1 MLRNYLL
8 IGLRSLQ
15 KHRFYSIINIS
26 GLAIGLAAS
35 LLLVTWIIHESS
47 YDKFHPRARQIH
59 RASLEY
65 SFGGQT
71 AKTSVSPTALLP
83 ALQKNFQEVETG
95 VRLYNPSAWSPYVV
109 RQGAKLFQEEKFLY
123 ADSTFF
129 EVFGYTPIKG
139 NPERALTQPN
149 SVILTVSTASKYFGN
164 EDALGKVLQINNGID
179 YVVTAII
186 PDAPTNSILQFDFIA
201 SFASLNA
208 AKAQIW
214 WSANYDTYVRLARDT
229 NIDLLT
235 QKTQALVQ
243 QELAGEL
250 ANPGDYVKYNYIP
263 LPDIYLRS
271 DMNESIPVG
280 DIQYVYIFG
289 AIAALILIIACI
301 NYVNLATARAADRAK
316 EVGVRKVAGAQ
327 RQQLMLQFLGES
339 VIVTMSSLGFAL
351 LLTRLVIPAFDSIT
365 GKSFAHDIIFNPGFL
380 VGMCII
386 AVGIALLAGAYPAI
400 AITSFRPVS
409 VLKGNFRSSGK
420 GVWLRKSLVVFQFT
434 VSIALIIGTLVVKR
448 QLDYIQ
454 RKKLGYEKENTIILP
469 LDRKTEDIYS
479 QLRTELL
486 RDESVAQV
494 ARATESPTS
503 IAGGYSINLE
513 GSANDLG
520 MIVTAMSVDPEF
532 VPALEMKIIE
542 GRNFTEGDMLKA
554 RADTVYAFVL
564 NESAI
569 RELGIDVSQAVGT
582 DVNMNGRKGQ
592 IIGVLEDFH
601 FATMQKKIT
610 PLVLFNQESDYNH
623 IFVKLK
629 TGDNAA
635 AIANVKSVC
644 EKLAPHRPFEYTFLD
659 QQYNAMYHNEQRMA
673 KIVTTFAVLTIF
685 VACLGLFGLVAFSV
699 AQKTKEI
706 GIRKVLGASA
716 SSIVLLMARDFTR
729 LVVLSVIVGIP
740 VAYYVVSQWMAGFA
754 YQAEIGVTP
763 FVLAC
768 AVCLLIAMVTISFQA
783 IKAALINPTETLRSE

>member
-1 MLRNYLL
+1 
-8 IGLRSLQ
+8 
-15 KHRFYSIINIS
+15 
-26 GLAIGLAAS
+26 
-35 LLLVTWIIHESS
+35 
-47 YDKFHPRARQIH
+47 
-59 RASLEY
+59 
-65 SFGGQT
+65 
-71 AKTSVSPTALLP
+71 
-83 ALQKNFQEVETG
+83 
-95 VRLYNPSAWSPYVV
+95 
-109 RQGAKLFQEEKFLY
+109 
-123 ADSTFF
+123 
-129 EVFGYTPIKG
+129 
-139 NPERALTQPN
+139 
-149 SVILTVSTASKYFGN
+149 
-164 EDALGKVLQINNGID
+164 
-179 YVVTAII
+179 
-186 PDAPTNSILQFDFIA
+186 
-201 SFASLNA
+201 
-208 AKAQIW
+208 
-214 WSANYDTYVRLARDT
+214 
-229 NIDLLT
+229 
-235 QKTQALVQ
+235 
-243 QELAGEL
+243 
-250 ANPGDYVKYNYIP
+250 
-263 LPDIYLRS
+263 
-271 DMNESIPVG
+271 
-280 DIQYVYIFG
+280 
-289 AIAALILIIACI
+289 
-301 NYVNLATARAADRAK
+301 
-316 EVGVRKVAGAQ
+316 
-327 RQQLMLQFLGES
+327 
-339 VIVTMSSLGFAL
+339 
-351 LLTRLVIPAFDSIT
+351 
-365 GKSFAHDIIFNPGFL
+365 
-380 VGMCII
+380 
-386 AVGIALLAGAYPAI
+386 
-400 AITSFRPVS
+400 
-409 VLKGNFRSSGK
+409 
-420 GVWLRKSLVVFQFT
+420 
-434 VSIALIIGTLVVKR
+434 
-448 QLDYIQ
+448 
-454 RKKLGYEKENTIILP
+454 
-469 LDRKTEDIYS
+469 
-479 QLRTELL
+479 LL

-513 GSANDLG
+513 GSANDVG